1 MADLALHLAVLHGQV
16 EPTWLVGVLAGVGG
30 DDAGPLGLTKMETV
44 SWQFTGMRI
53 RNLGTTYGLL
63 EEDIFCGVGVM
74 VVFGAGVVVVGAGGC
89 FRGDFGVWAGD
100 RGGGAAATG
109 AGLGASAGPVGLGE
123 SFALSDTF
131 KVSVDAG
138 PFSYG
143 GGGGLATLGD
153 GLGLLRS
160 SSALSSSS
168 CER

>member
-1 MADLALHLAVLHGQV
+1 
-16 EPTWLVGVLAGVGG
+16 
-30 DDAGPLGLTKMETV
+30 
-44 SWQFTGMRI
+44 
-53 RNLGTTYGLL
+53 
-63 EEDIFCGVGVM
+63 M
-74 VVFGAGVVVVGAGGC
+74 VVAGAGGC
-89 FRGDFGVWAGD
+89 FRGDFGVVWAGD

-109 AGLGASAGPVGLGE
+109 AGLGASAGPAGLGGE

-131 KVSVDAG
+131 KVSVDAAG

>member
-1 MADLALHLAVLHGQV
+1 MVL
-16 EPTWLVGVLAGVGG
+16 
-30 DDAGPLGLTKMETV
+30 
-44 SWQFTGMRI
+44 
-53 RNLGTTYGLL
+53 
-63 EEDIFCGVGVM
+63 
-74 VVFGAGVVVVGAGGC
+74 GAGAVVLGAGELVVGAGVGC
-89 FRGDFGVWAGD
+89 FRGDFGVWAA
-100 RGGGAAATG
+100 GGAAGAG
-109 AGLGASAGPVGLGE
+109 AGLGASAGFGE
-123 SFALSDTF
+123 ISFGLSDTF

>member
-1 MADLALHLAVLHGQV
+1 MVL
-16 EPTWLVGVLAGVGG
+16 
-30 DDAGPLGLTKMETV
+30 
-44 SWQFTGMRI
+44 
-53 RNLGTTYGLL
+53 
-63 EEDIFCGVGVM
+63 
-74 VVFGAGVVVVGAGGC
+74 GAGVELVVGAGVGC
-89 FRGDFGVWAGD
+89 FRGDFGVWAGAA
-100 RGGGAAATG
+100 GGG
-109 AGLGASAGPVGLGE
+109 AGLGASAGFGE
-123 SFALSDTF
+123 SFGLSDTF